1 MYTRYELEITDDDE
15 EDGYDLSKNKPRYST
30 ILGEEEYEPE
40 DEVPHGFDKGPEENY
55 DRSQVETW
63 DPWEPSYFFPIR

>member
-1 MYTRYELEITDDDE
+1 MRYELELTDDDE
-15 EDGYDLSKNKPRYST
+15 DGFDLSRNKPKYYT
-30 ILGEEEYEPE
+30 ILQEEEYEDE
-40 DEVPHGFDKGPEENY
+40 DEPQGFDNGLEENY